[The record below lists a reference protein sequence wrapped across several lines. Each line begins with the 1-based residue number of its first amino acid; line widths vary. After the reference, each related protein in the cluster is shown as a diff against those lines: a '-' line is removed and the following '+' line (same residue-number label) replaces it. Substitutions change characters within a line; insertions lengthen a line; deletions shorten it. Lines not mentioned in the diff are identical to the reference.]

1 MGYDPDQVDKAR
13 KNALAFKRKKRRAAG
28 DRRKTSANRFND
40 MPAHERLCDW
50 NQTVTASQNKD
61 GVVTLTCPCGHKT
74 MMRIDVCNDIYPDGL
89 TKHNETHPP
98 R

>member
-1 MGYDPDQVDKAR
+1 MGHKPKAVNKAR
-13 KNALAFKRKKRRAAG
+13 KNARYYNCKMSRDAG

-61 GVVTLTCPCGHKT
+61 GVVTLTCPCEHTT